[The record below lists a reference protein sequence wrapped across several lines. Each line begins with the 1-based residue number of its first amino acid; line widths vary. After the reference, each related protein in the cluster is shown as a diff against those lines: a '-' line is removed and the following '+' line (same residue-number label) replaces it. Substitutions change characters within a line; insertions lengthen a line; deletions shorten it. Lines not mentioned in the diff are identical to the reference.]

1 MKYSS
6 VAPLLGGVLC
16 AFLLMAT
23 PGCKSKN
30 VDSEIQ
36 SAFSTKAQSD
46 PALAGVNASVMEG
59 TVTLT
64 GSCADAPCKEN
75 AEKAVK
81 DIKGVKKVV
90 NNITV
95 TPVVI
100 NPDDALRTSV
110 GQAITKY
117 EGVQADVSGGVI
129 TLRGTIADRDKLQK
143 LMMDLNALKPQKID
157 NQLVI
162 KIK

>member
-1 MKYSS
+1 MKYSN
-6 VAPLLGGVLC
+6 VAPLFGGLLC
-16 AFLLMAT
+16 AFLLIAA
-23 PGCKSKN
+23 PSCNNKN
-30 VDSEIQ
+30 ADAEIQ
-36 SAFSTKAQSD
+36 SAFTTKAQTD
-46 PALAGVNASVMEG
+46 PALAGVNATVMEG

-75 AEKAVK
+75 AEKAVN

-110 GQAITKY
+110 SQAIAKY
-117 EGVQADVSGGVI
+117 EGVQADISGGVV
-129 TLRGTIADRDKLQK
+129 TLRGTIADREKLQQ

-162 KIK
+162 KLK